1 MGNSEW
7 EMAHRSWLID
17 HGWGMWREALAI
29 ARKSF
34 ATDYTNFLLDVKG
47 HSGERMDL
55 EELWFRCAPTKC
67 SIGVK
72 IHPASQDLIDEENEM
87 SENEF
92 RIEKDSLGELKV
104 PAKALYGVQTERA
117 VENFP
122 ISGLRPWRAFIW
134 SVAVIKRAAAEVNT
148 DLGLFNDR
156 EVDGKKFTAKQL
168 SDAIVKAAQEVMDGK
183 WDAEFVVDP
192 FQAGAGTS
200 HNMNANEVIANRATQ
215 ILGGELGKYYVH
227 PNDHVNM
234 AQSTN
239 DVIPAAIRL
248 GGLWRLEELLSA
260 LKGLQSALEAKS
272 REFDDIIKSGRTHL
286 QDAVPVRMGQ
296 EFGAYAKAVER
307 EAERIARSAEGMR
320 RLGIGGTAVGSGL
333 NAHPEYH
340 KRMIQKLSELT
351 GLKLYESDNLFESMQ
366 SLADAADF
374 SGSIRTLALTLIRI
388 ANDFR
393 LLASGPSTGL
403 DEIRLPAVQPG
414 SSIMPGKVN
423 PVMAEMLDQAMFH
436 VIGCDMTI
444 AMAVQAGQLELNVM
458 MPIAAHNL
466 FEMMQV
472 TIGAV
477 NAFTERAV
485 KGLTANR
492 EKAEGWLAKNAI
504 VVTALNPVI
513 GYSQGAG
520 LVKEALAKNASI
532 RELAMQKAKAGLLKH
547 RDEDRPVTVEEIDSA
562 LSDLRKLT
570 EGGIAGGGGGG

>member
-1 MGNSEW
+1 MT
-7 EMAHRSWLID
+7 AQD
-17 HGWGMWREALAI
+17 
-29 ARKSF
+29 
-34 ATDYTNFLLDVKG
+34 
-47 HSGERMDL
+47 
-55 EELWFRCAPTKC
+55 FR
-67 SIGVK
+67 V
-72 IHPASQDLIDEENEM
+72 
-87 SENEF
+87 
-92 RIEKDSLGELKV
+92 EKDSLGELRV
-104 PAKALYGVQTERA
+104 PANALYGVQTERA

-134 SVAVIKRAAAEVNT
+134 SIAAVKRAAAEVNF

-168 SDAIVKAAQEVMDGK
+168 YSAISQAAQEVMDAK
-183 WDAEFVVDP
+183 WDSEFVVDP

-215 ILGGELGKYYVH
+215 ILGGGLGRYYVH

-239 DVIPAAIRL
+239 DVIPTSIRL
-248 GGLWRLEELLSA
+248 GALWRLNELLDA
-260 LKGLQSALEAKS
+260 LKGLQSALEAKAV
-272 REFDDIIKSGRTHL
+272 EFDGIVKSGRTHL
-286 QDAVPVRMGQ
+286 QDAVPVRLGQ
-296 EFGAYAKAVER
+296 EFGAYARAVAR
-307 EAERIARSAEGMR
+307 DAERVARSAEGLR

-340 KRMIQKLSELT
+340 KRMVKKLSELT

-366 SLADAADF
+366 SMADAADF
-374 SGSIRTLALTLIRI
+374 SSAIRTLALTLIRI

-436 VIGCDMTI
+436 VIGCDTTV
-444 AMAVQAGQLELNVM
+444 ALAVQAGQLELNVM
-458 MPIAAHNL
+458 MPIIAHNL

-485 KGLTANR
+485 KRVTANR
-492 EKAEGWLAKNAI
+492 EKAEGWLSKNAI
-504 VVTALNPVI
+504 VITALNPLI
-513 GYSQGAG
+513 GYSQGAT

-532 RELAMQKAKAGLLKH
+532 RELAVEKAKAGLLKH
-547 RDEDRPVTVEEIDSA
+547 RDEDRPVKAEEIESA

-570 EGGIAGGGGGG
+570 EGGIIGGSVGG